1 MNEIRIDCTQKRL
14 GTLASNIAK
23 ILEGKNTPQYA
34 PEKDIQNRVILKNIE
49 SLDLPKKKFSRKSYR
64 WHTGYPGGIREIS
77 LQKLWEK
84 DPKKVVRLAVYG
96 MLPKN
101 SLRPKRMKRLIFE

>member
-1 MNEIRIDCTQKRL
+1 MNEFRFDCTKKRL

-23 ILEGKNTPQYA
+23 ILQGKNTPHYA
-34 PEKDIQNRVILKNIE
+34 PEKDIQHRVIVENIDL
-49 SLDLPKKKFSRKSYR
+49 LDLPTKKLSKKIYR
-64 WHTGYPGGIREIS
+64 WHTGYPGGIREIT
-77 LQKLWEK
+77 LGKLWAK
-84 DPKKVVRLAVYG
+84 DPKKVVRLAVSG